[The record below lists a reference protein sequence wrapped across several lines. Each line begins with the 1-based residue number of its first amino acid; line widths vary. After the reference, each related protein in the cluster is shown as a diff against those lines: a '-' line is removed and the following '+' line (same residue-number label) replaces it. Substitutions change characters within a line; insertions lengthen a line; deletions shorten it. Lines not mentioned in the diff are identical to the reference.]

1 MNNNVE
7 NNDNNNLNID
17 TVISSIKIKKELEGE
32 NNSRNPGKSRALS
45 RWMDSN
51 SHFNPTPTG
60 SSSSST
66 PCKSSSRA
74 TLPALL
80 TDFETSEYD
89 SFRSPSDY
97 GNRSP
102 MSPIILVN
110 SLYSTSVIRHTL
122 KSKSRSDTVLSPSS
136 ISVNSSISTATFSS
150 FSDKNKPNLKIF
162 KSPLNRQL
170 SPNYNFYDPTNSA
183 WVPTQY
189 TNKYNHRF
197 QYPADLIRGDKL
209 NHMLQTDSK
218 P

>member
-1 MNNNVE
+1 M
-7 NNDNNNLNID
+7 NDNNENNKINID
-17 TVISSIKIKKELEGE
+17 TDTSSTKLQKDTEGE
-32 NNSRNPGKSRALS
+32 NNSKNPGKSKTLS

-51 SHFNPTPTG
+51 SHFNPTV

-66 PCKSSSRA
+66 PCKSAVRA
-74 TLPALL
+74 GLPALL
-80 TDFETSEYD
+80 TEFDTSEYD

-122 KSKSRSDTVLSPSS
+122 KSKSRSDTVLSPSN
-136 ISVNSSISTATFSS
+136 ISVNSSISTATLSS
-150 FSDKNKPNLKIF
+150 ISHNNKPNLKIF

-170 SPNYNFYDPTNSA
+170 SPNYNLYDATNST
-183 WVPTQY
+183 WMPTQY

-197 QYPADLIRGDKL
+197 QSTADLIRGEKL
-209 NHMLQTDSK
+209 NHMLQTDSN